1 MSRYETNH
9 HFYRQRKFY
18 IEGGGGGTVLTA
30 STPIYS
36 HVVSSG
42 WAATEDNLHM
52 LYWTFCQYLISRD
65 TDKLWTANK
74 NHDS

>member
-36 HVVSSG
+36 HVVTSG

-52 LYWTFCQYLISRD
+52 LY
-65 TDKLWTANK
+65 
-74 NHDS
+74 

>member
-1 MSRYETNH
+1 MSRYGTNH
-9 HFYRQRKFY
+9 HFYRQRKLL
-18 IEGGGGGTVLTA
+18 EGGGTVLTA

-36 HVVSSG
+36 PSHVVTGG

-52 LYWTFCQYLISRD
+52 LFWTFCQYLISRD
-65 TDKLWTANK
+65 TDKLWTTNK